1 MDMVML
7 HLTPNPNPTQS
18 LTVNPLPIFFKRLY
32 IQHFIQLNEKNLQ
45 QTILNQP
52 PNLLYSNKLAWTSY
66 QLRCQKVS
74 LQPLTR

>member
-7 HLTPNPNPTQS
+7 HLTPNPNPTRS
-18 LTVNPLPIFFKRLY
+18 LTVNPLPISFKRLY

-52 PNLLYSNKLAWTSY
+52 PNLLYSNKLA
-66 QLRCQKVS
+66 
-74 LQPLTR
+74 